1 MRSWLSP
8 VLLLLCGA
16 SLRAA
21 AIPPGDA
28 LVTDGIPPIPQE
40 IAEEVG
46 RYSELRAA
54 DFLSWHP
61 TEREMLIA
69 TRFADTVQVHEVR
82 SPLGA
87 RRQLTFFSD
96 RVGGAAYPRRS
107 GDFFVFRRDTGG
119 DEFFQLYRYDRATGA
134 VTALT
139 GGRAQNDLG
148 VFSNFGDRLAYGST
162 RRNGADRDIYV
173 VDPRDPKTE
182 RLVMEVQGGGFRVAD
197 WSPEDKQL
205 LVVERLSI
213 SESRL
218 WLVDVVSGTRREVT
232 PKGGPAAYDKAVFG
246 RDGKRLYLSTDRD
259 SEFLRLA
266 SLDLTTGQCAVLT
279 SLIPWDV
286 DDFEVSPDGKLIAV
300 ATNEDGSSV
309 LRLMDVQ
316 SGKWRPRVELPMGV
330 VRNLGWHQNSR
341 YLAIT
346 VAEARATRDIYV
358 LDAVTGKLERWTE
371 SEAGGLPTPVVKA
384 PRLVG
389 FPSFDGRMISAF
401 VYSPPERFTGPRP
414 VIVAIHGGPEGQSR
428 SDQLMRQSRWVY
440 LVNELGI
447 VIVMPNVRGSSGYGR
462 SFLALDN
469 AERREDSV
477 KDIGTVLDWIATRS
491 ELDSSRVMVT
501 GGSYGGYMTLAVAAR
516 YADRIRCAVDVV
528 GISNFVTFLEK
539 TEAYRRDLRRVE
551 YGDERDPKMRA
562 FLEGISPVNHVAEIK
577 KPLLIVQGQN
587 DPRVP
592 VGESEQMVAA
602 LKKNGTP
609 VWYLKAKDEGHGFSK
624 KKNVDFEFYSFV
636 AFSKEFLLQ

>member
-1 MRSWLSP
+1 MRRWLSA
-8 VLLLLCGA
+8 VLVLCGA
-16 SLRAA
+16 SLQAA
-21 AIPPGDA
+21 VISPGDT

-40 IAEEVG
+40 IVEDVG
-46 RYSELRAA
+46 RYSEMRAA
-54 DFLSWHP
+54 SFLSWHP
-61 TEREMLIA
+61 TRCEMLIS
-69 TRFADTVQVHEVR
+69 TRFADTAQVHEVR

-87 RRQLTFFSD
+87 RRQLTFFSE
-96 RVGGAAYPRRS
+96 RIGGAVYPRRS
-107 GDFFVFRRDTGG
+107 GEFFVFRRDTGG

-139 GGRAQNDLG
+139 SGRAQNDLG

-205 LVVERLSI
+205 LVIERLSI

-218 WLVDVVSGTRREVT
+218 WLVDVVSGVRREIT
-232 PKGGPAAYDKAVFG
+232 PKGGPAAYDKVVFS
-246 RDGKRLYLSTDRD
+246 RDGTRLYLTTDRD

-266 SLDLTTGQCAVLT
+266 SLDLATGRVSVLT
-279 SLIPWDV
+279 SLIPWDI
-286 DDFEVSPDGKLIAV
+286 DDFEVSPDGRLIAV
-300 ATNEDGSSV
+300 AANEDGTSV
-309 LRLMDVQ
+309 LRLMDSA

-330 VRNLGWHQNSR
+330 VRNLGWHQDSR

-346 VAEARATRDIYV
+346 LAEARATQDVHV
-358 LDAVTGKLERWTE
+358 LDVTTRKVERWTE
-371 SEAGGLPTPVVKA
+371 SEAGGLITPIVSA
-384 PRLVG
+384 PRSVG
-389 FPSFDGRMISAF
+389 FPGFDGRMISAF
-401 VYSPPERFTGPRP
+401 VYRPPEAFKGPRP
-414 VIVAIHGGPEGQSR
+414 VVVSIHGGPEGQSR
-428 SDQLMRQSRWVY
+428 SDQLMRQSRWAY

-447 VIVMPNVRGSSGYGR
+447 AVIMPNVRGSTGYGK
-462 SFLALDN
+462 SFLALDDG
-469 AERREDSV
+469 ERREDSV

-491 ELDSSRVMVT
+491 DLDSSRVLVT

-516 YADRIRCAVDVV
+516 YSDRVRCAVDVV
-528 GISNFVTFLEK
+528 GISNFVTFLER

-562 FLEGISPVNHVAEIK
+562 LLESISPVNHVADMK
-577 KPLLIVQGQN
+577 KPLFIVQGQN

-609 VWYLKAKDEGHGFSK
+609 VWYLKALDEGHGFAK
-624 KKNVDFEFYSFV
+624 KRNVDFQFYAFV
-636 AFSKEFLLQ
+636 AFIREHLLR